1 MEKSI
6 FEALEELYASDA
18 YPFHMPGHKRNMENY
33 PLERACQMDI
43 TEIDGFDNLHDPQGL
58 ILDSMNRAKRLY
70 NTKETFFL
78 VNGSTAGILTA
89 VHACVKR
96 RGKIL
101 ISRNSHKSV
110 YNAAALLGLEVV
122 CLYPQ
127 QLEDWNLAAG
137 LSVEEV
143 KRGLE
148 ENPDAQAILVTS
160 PTYDGFVSP
169 IKEIADLAHKA
180 GIPLIVDEAH
190 GAHFPFSEKLPESA
204 LTQGADLVVQSLHKT
219 MPALTQTAL
228 LHLQGNLVQL
238 RAVKR
243 YLSIF
248 QSSSPSYLL
257 MGGIDYCIRL
267 VEEKKDELWT
277 DILQQAD
284 RFFLK
289 TRNLKHIQV
298 WCGNRGNEELLS
310 LQGGNK
316 AQQLKDP
323 LKLIIAPGA
332 ALKAGR
338 PYTGVELYQELSD
351 IWQLQMEMMAPT
363 YVLGILTCMDRPS
376 GLERLEKALLKIDSQ
391 LTGAGNS
398 CQLQTEVEE
407 ICGQQD
413 SWKNSQPEKRE
424 TIGEALEK
432 EMELTLPDLAEGREC
447 AAYINLYPP
456 GIPLIVP
463 GEVISRDIVDT
474 LLTYSKQDLPLQGLI
489 ENKIPVVK
497 DMVVGSGK

>member
-1 MEKSI
+1 MLEQKLYDYAKSD
-6 FEALEELYASDA
+6 Y
-18 YPFHMPGHKRNMENY
+18 YPFHMPGHKRQLDCRWNPYE
-33 PLERACQMDI
+33 LDI

-110 YNAAALLGLEVV
+110 YNAAALLELETV

-143 KRGLE
+143 KRGLD

-219 MPALTQTAL
+219 MPALTQ
-228 LHLQGNLVQL
+228 
-238 RAVKR
+238 KR
-243 YLSIF
+243 
-248 QSSSPSYLL
+248 SSS
-257 MGGIDYCIRL
+257 
-267 VEEKKDELWT
+267 
-277 DILQQAD
+277 
-284 RFFLK
+284 
-289 TRNLKHIQV
+289 
-298 WCGNRGNEELLS
+298 S
-310 LQGGNK
+310 LPIK
-316 AQQLKDP
+316 A
-323 LKLIIAPGA
+323 
-332 ALKAGR
+332 
-338 PYTGVELYQELSD
+338 
-351 IWQLQMEMMAPT
+351 MA
-363 YVLGILTCMDRPS
+363 I
-376 GLERLEKALLKIDSQ
+376 
-391 LTGAGNS
+391 
-398 CQLQTEVEE
+398 
-407 ICGQQD
+407 
-413 SWKNSQPEKRE
+413 
-424 TIGEALEK
+424 
-432 EMELTLPDLAEGREC
+432 
-447 AAYINLYPP
+447 
-456 GIPLIVP
+456 
-463 GEVISRDIVDT
+463 
-474 LLTYSKQDLPLQGLI
+474 
-489 ENKIPVVK
+489 
-497 DMVVGSGK
+497 